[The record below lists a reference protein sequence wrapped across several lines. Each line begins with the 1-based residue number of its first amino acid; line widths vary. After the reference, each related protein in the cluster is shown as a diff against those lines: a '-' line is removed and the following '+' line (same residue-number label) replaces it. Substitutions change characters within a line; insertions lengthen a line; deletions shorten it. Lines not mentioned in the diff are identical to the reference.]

1 MGPPVRAHSGFP
13 RRLSIETSRAMK
25 QSKRTRKTAP
35 SARISGSYVDFN
47 GFSRYSFLLSGFMS
61 SPSTSGRLLAEERR
75 RKVLDLLEKHGRV
88 TVHELAEDFGVSPVT
103 MRSDLDA
110 LSETGAL
117 VRSHGGAVR
126 RLDPAWDCPAGFQE
140 SEHRPEDDRIGQA
153 AARLMKSGQTAI
165 LNCGTATL
173 EVAREIRLEKLK
185 GLSVITNALSVAA
198 ELAQAPHV
206 SLIMI
211 GGILRPLSNSF
222 VGPQAERMLS
232 ELHADH
238 LFLAV
243 DGLDLEVGPTTP
255 DILEAQLNGHMIR
268 ISSEVTVVADASA
281 IGRRGVAAIAGM
293 SSIHRL
299 ITDDRVSPA
308 AVQALTQKGVEVIV
322 V

>member
-1 MGPPVRAHSGFP
+1 
-13 RRLSIETSRAMK
+13 MK
-25 QSKRTRKTAP
+25 QSKRIPGTAP

-47 GFSRYSFLLSGFMS
+47 GFSSYSFFLSGFMS

-75 RKVLDLLEKHGRV
+75 RKVLGLLEKQGRV
-88 TVHELAEDFGVSPVT
+88 TVHELTEQFGVSPVT
-103 MRSDLDA
+103 MRADLDA

-126 RLDPAWDCPAGFQE
+126 RLDPALDYPVEFKE
-140 SEHRPEDDRIGQA
+140 SVHHAEEVRIGQA

-173 EVAREIRLEKLK
+173 QVARHIRLQKLK
-185 GLSVITNALSVAA
+185 GISVITNALHVAA
-198 ELAQAPHV
+198 ELAQASNV

-211 GGILRPLSNSF
+211 GGILRQLSNSF
-222 VGPQAERMLS
+222 VGPQAEHMLS

-243 DGLDLEVGPTTP
+243 EGLDLEVGPTTP
-255 DILEAQLNGHMIR
+255 DILEAQLSGRMIR
-268 ISSEVTVVADASA
+268 ISTEVTIVADAST
-281 IGRRGVAAIAGM
+281 IGKRSVAAIAGM

-299 ITDDRVSPA
+299 ITDDRVSPT